1 MARRKFDPEKDN
13 PITEAKRYLENARK
27 FLSEKAGK
35 EDDFYTDKKY
45 VRIAGNTAWNGV
57 LIALNA
63 GLSIEK
69 HISKDSRPSIDTYKM
84 AARKE
89 GHRLVNLI
97 NEGYNHL
104 HLFMG
109 YDGTLSVAA
118 VQTGM
123 KYAQEIIDWCEQR
136 IQKLMPSK

>member
-1 MARRKFDPEKDN
+1 MAKHKFDPEKDN

-27 FLSEKAGK
+27 LLSEKAGK
-35 EDDFYTDKKY
+35 NDRFYSDKKY
-45 VRIAGNTAWNGV
+45 VRMAGNTAWNGV

-63 GLSIEK
+63 TLPVQDFLK
-69 HISKDSRPSIDTYKM
+69 KDARPSIDTYKL

-89 GHRLVNLI
+89 GRLIINLI

-104 HLFMG
+104 HLLMG
-109 YDGTLSVAA
+109 YDGTLSVST

-123 KYAQEIIDWCEQR
+123 QYAQEILDWCEQR
-136 IQKLMPSK
+136 TQKTNTL